1 MGKWVVDY
9 IQEVSLLLFE
19 ITAYRE
25 KNIRLHLKA
34 HSDLL
39 PFLFAFSHQYYVQ
52 YLTQH
57 HVGLTN
63 LSFTKPQVFSDLEIF
78 GPGVSLSGNKFSTIP
93 GDLVTEVAIYREVK
107 VRGGPMRGGPMRGG
121 PMRGGHSDSIN
132 AENFILNSHMLPK
145 LKKEL
150 KNKMNLKTE
159 SYHKESTPRENK
171 KHEEQIAELI
181 GSLGDYVDPF
191 HGATRNMATDVGLP
205 SNITNG
211 LL

>member
-1 MGKWVVDY
+1 MTQWESGLLITSKKFPCYYLRLPHTGK
-9 IQEVSLLLFE
+9 
-19 ITAYRE
+19 
-25 KNIRLHLKA
+25 KNIRLHLQA

-39 PFLFAFSHQYYVQ
+39 PLLFAFSHQYYVQ
-52 YLTQH
+52 YLSQH

-63 LSFTKPQVFSDLEIF
+63 LSFTKPQAFSDLEIF

-107 VRGGPMRGGPMRGG
+107 VRVG
-121 PMRGGHSDSIN
+121 PMRGGHSASIN

-150 KNKMNLKTE
+150 KNKINLKTE
-159 SYHKESTPRENK
+159 SYHKESTPGENE

-191 HGATRNMATDVGLP
+191 HGATRNMATDVGVP

>member
-1 MGKWVVDY
+1 MGKWVADY
-9 IQEVSLLLFE
+9 VQENSLLLFE
-19 ITAYRE
+19 ITAHRE
-25 KNIRLHLKA
+25 KNIRIHLQA
-34 HSDLL
+34 HSDVLSL
-39 PFLFAFSHQYYVQ
+39 SFAFSHQNYVR
-52 YLTQH
+52 YLNQH
-57 HVGLTN
+57 HVELTN
-63 LSFTKPQVFSDLEIF
+63 LSFTKPQAFSDLEIF
-78 GPGVSLSGNKFSTIP
+78 GPGDSLSGNKFSTIP
-93 GDLVTEVAIYREVK
+93 RDLVTEVAIYREVK
-107 VRGGPMRGGPMRGG
+107 VRDG
-121 PMRGGHSDSIN
+121 PMRGGHSASIN

-150 KNKMNLKTE
+150 KNKINLKTE
-159 SYHKESTPRENK
+159 SYHKESTPGENE